1 MIRIREIKIDVKE
14 KQDLSKNVAKIL
26 KIKEDDIVK
35 ISINKRSIDARK
47 KPLIFYVYE
56 VDVILKIKENKFI
69 NDKNIFK
76 AKEEDFSL
84 IVESP
89 RLFKKRPI
97 IVGSGPAALFCAYTM
112 CLNGVKPIII
122 ERGKKV
128 EERKKD
134 VLEFFK
140 TGKLNENSNIQFG
153 EGGAGTFSDG
163 KLNTLVK
170 HNSSQKKVF
179 ETFAECGADESIM
192 YDAKPHIGTDVL
204 ETVIKNLREKL
215 ISLGTT
221 FMFQTTLTDL
231 IIENKQ
237 ITKIEIN
244 NKDHLETDTLV
255 LAIGHS
261 ARDTIKMLSNY
272 LDMEQKPFAVGV
284 RIQHPQEMISRNQYG
299 ESYKYLESASYKLT
313 YRTKNGRSVY
323 SFCMCPGG
331 FVVNASSEKN
341 RLAIN
346 GMSNFKRETKN
357 ANSALVVSV
366 NSSDFGTNLFSG
378 LEFQK
383 ELEEKSYKLGN
394 GLIPVSLYKDY
405 KENKVSNNFLEV
417 EPLFK
422 GKTCF
427 ANINEVFPK
436 FINDS
441 LKEAI
446 EYFGT
451 KIKGFNKDDA
461 IIAAVESRTSS
472 SIRILRN
479 ENLVSSVDGIYP
491 CGEGAGYA
499 GGITSAAMD
508 GIKVALA
515 LLQEEANSKYDAEDL
530 TVNFPDKLLEIM
542 NSKDK

>member
-1 MIRIREIKIDVKE
+1 MIRIREVKIDVKE
-14 KQDLSKNVAKIL
+14 KQELEKKIAKIL
-26 KIKEDDIVK
+26 KIKEDNIVK
-35 ISINKRSIDARK
+35 ININKRSIDARK
-47 KPLIFYVYE
+47 KPIIFYVYE
-56 VDVILKIKENKFI
+56 VDVTLNIIENQFI
-69 NDKNIFK
+69 NNKNIVK
-76 AKEEDFSL
+76 KTEEDFNL
-84 IVESP
+84 IVKSP
-89 RLFKKRPI
+89 KKFKKKPI

-112 CLNGVKPIII
+112 CLNNVKPIII
-122 ERGKKV
+122 ERGKKI

-179 ETFAECGADESIM
+179 QVFVECGADESIM

-204 ETVIKNLREKL
+204 EIVIKNLRKKL

-231 IIENKQ
+231 VIENNR
-237 ITKIEIN
+237 ITKIEVN
-244 NKDHLETDTLV
+244 NKDYLETDTLV

-261 ARDTIKMLSNY
+261 ARDTITMLSNY
-272 LDMEQKPFAVGV
+272 LEMEAKPFAVGV
-284 RIQHPQEMISRNQYG
+284 RIQHPQDMISKNQYG
-299 ESYKYLESASYKLT
+299 ESYKYLEPASYKLT
-313 YRTKNGRSVY
+313 YRTKKGRSVY

-331 FVVNASSEKN
+331 FVVNASSEKK

-346 GMSNFKRETKN
+346 GMSNAKRDSKN
-357 ANSALVVSV
+357 ANSAIVVSV
-366 NSSDFGTNLFSG
+366 NSHDFGNNLFSG
-378 LEFQK
+378 LEFQRS
-383 ELEEKSYKLGN
+383 LEEKTYSLGN
-394 GLIPVSLYKDY
+394 GRIPVSLYKDY
-405 KENKVSNNFLEV
+405 KENKVSKEFLSI

-422 GKTCF
+422 GQTCF
-427 ANINEVFPK
+427 ANINEIFPK
-436 FINDS
+436 FINES
-441 LKEAI
+441 IKEAI

-451 KIKGFNKDDA
+451 KILGFNRDDV

-472 SIRILRN
+472 SIRILRDD
-479 ENLVSSVDGIYP
+479 NLVSSIKGIYP

-508 GIKVALA
+508 GIKVALGVMS
-515 LLQEEANSKYDAEDL
+515 NNYKKS
-530 TVNFPDKLLEIM
+530 
-542 NSKDK
+542 

>member
-1 MIRIREIKIDVKE
+1 MIRIKEIKINVRNE
-14 KQDLSKNVAKIL
+14 QNLSKKISKIL
-26 KIKEDDIVK
+26 KIEENNIIK
-35 ISINKRSIDARK
+35 ITINKRSIDARK
-47 KPLIFYVYE
+47 KPVIYYVYE
-56 VDVILKIKENKFI
+56 VDVTLNIKENKFI
-69 NDKNIFK
+69 NNKNIIK
-76 AKEEDFSL
+76 MSKEDFSL
-84 IVESP
+84 IVKNSRKFE
-89 RLFKKRPI
+89 KRPI

-122 ERGKKV
+122 ERGKKI

-134 VLEFFK
+134 VEEFFK

-179 ETFAECGADESIM
+179 QVFVECGADESIM

-204 ETVIKNLREKL
+204 EIVIKNLREKL

-221 FMFQTTLTDL
+221 FMFETTLTNL
-231 IIENKQ
+231 VIENNR
-237 ITKIEIN
+237 ITKIEVN
-244 NKDHLETDTLV
+244 NKEYLETDTLV

-261 ARDTIKMLSNY
+261 ARDTITMLSNY
-272 LDMEQKPFAVGV
+272 LEMEAKPFAVGV
-284 RIQHPQEMISRNQYG
+284 RIQHPQEMISKNQYG
-299 ESYKYLESASYKLT
+299 ESYKYLEPASYKLT
-313 YRTKNGRSVY
+313 YRTKKGRSVY

-346 GMSNFKRETKN
+346 GMSNFKRESKN

-383 ELEEKSYKLGN
+383 ELEEKSYKLGK
-394 GLIPVSLYKDY
+394 GLIPVSLYKDF
-405 KENKVSNNFLEV
+405 KENRVSKEYSFV

-422 GKTCF
+422 GRTSF
-427 ANINEVFPK
+427 VNINEIFPK

-451 KIKGFNKDDA
+451 KIQGFNRDDA
-461 IIAAVESRTSS
+461 LIAAVESRTSS
-472 SIRILRN
+472 PIRILRN
-479 ENLVSSVDGIYP
+479 ENLVSSVLGIYP

-508 GIKVALA
+508 GIKVALKVIS
-515 LLQEEANSKYDAEDL
+515 E
-530 TVNFPDKLLEIM
+530 
-542 NSKDK
+542 